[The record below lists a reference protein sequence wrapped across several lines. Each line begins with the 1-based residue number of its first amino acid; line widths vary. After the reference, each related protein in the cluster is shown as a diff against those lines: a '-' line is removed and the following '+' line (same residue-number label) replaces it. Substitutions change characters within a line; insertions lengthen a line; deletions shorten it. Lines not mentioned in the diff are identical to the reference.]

1 MVKAGHL
8 KISGVSKFFD
18 DAGGRRVEILSHIDL
33 DIHPGSFTSI
43 IGASGCGKSTLLR
56 LISGF
61 IFPEEGSVTLDD
73 TPVKGPGVDRGF
85 MFQDHVLYPWLTIY
99 DNIAFGLKARGLYK
113 NHKAD
118 VDEMIHVT
126 GLDGFANHYPH
137 QVSGGMQQ
145 RASLARALI
154 GKPEILLLDEPLGA
168 LDAFTRMNMQ
178 LEIEK
183 AWEKSGMTMIMVT
196 HDIEEAIYMSDTVI
210 VMATHPGRITK
221 KIPIALPRPRARDSQ
236 QFLQYKSEI
245 LKELHYGE
253 Q

>member
-1 MVKAGHL
+1 MVNAGHL
-8 KISGVSKFFD
+8 KIADVSKSFD
-18 DAGGRRVEILSHIDL
+18 NVTGGRVQILSHINL
-33 DIHPGSFTSI
+33 DIRPGSFTSI

-61 IFPEEGSVTLDD
+61 IFPEEGSVTLDGKEI
-73 TPVKGPGVDRGF
+73 KGPGVDRGF
-85 MFQDHVLYPWLTIY
+85 MFQDHVLYPWLTIH

-113 NHKAD
+113 DHKAD

-196 HDIEEAIYMSDTVI
+196 HDIEEAVYMSDTVV
-210 VMATHPGRITK
+210 VMSTHPGTITRQ
-221 KIPIALPRPRARDSQ
+221 IPIDLPRPRVRDDEK
-236 QFLQYKSEI
+236 FLQYKAEI

-253 Q
+253 M

>member
-1 MVKAGHL
+1 MVNAGHL
-8 KISGVSKFFD
+8 KISGVSKSFD
-18 DAGGRRVEILSHIDL
+18 NVTGGRTQILSHIDL
-33 DIHPGSFTSI
+33 DIRPGSFISI

-61 IFPEEGSVTLDD
+61 IFPEEGQVTLDGKEI
-73 TPVKGPGVDRGF
+73 KGPGVDRGF
-85 MFQDHVLYPWLTIY
+85 MFQDHVLYPWLTLH

-113 NHKAD
+113 DHKED

-196 HDIEEAIYMSDTVI
+196 HDIEEAVYMSDTVV
-210 VMATHPGRITK
+210 VMSTHPGTITK
-221 KIPIALPRPRARDSQ
+221 QIAIDLPRPRVRDDER
-236 QFLQYKSEI
+236 FLQYKAEI